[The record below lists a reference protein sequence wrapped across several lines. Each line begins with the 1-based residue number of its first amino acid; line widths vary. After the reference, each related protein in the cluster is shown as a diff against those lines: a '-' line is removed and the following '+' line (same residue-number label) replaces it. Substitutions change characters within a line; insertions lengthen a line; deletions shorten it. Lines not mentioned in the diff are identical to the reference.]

1 MTTQDKTSSGLDA
14 RQLTDAEIDAIS
26 GGALFLAVPAGAFS
40 LGLVIGAVA
49 GAAIGAALVVDA
61 LSK

>member
-1 MTTQDKTSSGLDA
+1 MTTQDKTSSEFDA
-14 RQLTDAEIDAIS
+14 RQLTDAEIDATS

-40 LGLVIGAVA
+40 LGLVIGGIA